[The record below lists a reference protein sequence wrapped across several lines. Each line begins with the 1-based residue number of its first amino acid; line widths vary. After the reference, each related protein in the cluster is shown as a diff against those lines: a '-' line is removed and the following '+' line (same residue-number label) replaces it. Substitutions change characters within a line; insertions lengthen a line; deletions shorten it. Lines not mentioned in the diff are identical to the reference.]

1 MDRARYRIPTC
12 GRSGRFGTATAPIT
26 FVMNVTVASAQ
37 KIGVITAD
45 PIGPG
50 FGLALYNQSKGTTNL
65 VVDHYGCFSRPI
77 RGHTYGA
84 PGPGPAD
91 NLRRAGVRGTYA

>member
-1 MDRARYRIPTC
+1 
-12 GRSGRFGTATAPIT
+12 
-26 FVMNVTVASAQ
+26 MNVTVASTQ

-65 VVDHYGCFSRPI
+65 VVDHYGSSADRSEDTRTVPLVPAPPI
-77 RGHTYGA
+77 T
-84 PGPGPAD
+84 
-91 NLRRAGVRGTYA
+91 